1 VLGAPCDYRIDVAD
15 ERIRVRA
22 HGRVQ
27 GVFFRDSVRREAA
40 RRGVAGWARNCSD
53 GTAEVVFE
61 GPAEAVATMVDFVRR
76 GPGHAEVSR
85 VEETREEP
93 EGLSGFSVR

>member
-1 VLGAPCDYRIDVAD
+1 VAD

-40 RRGVAGWARNCSD
+40 RRRVAGWARNCSD
-53 GTAEVVFE
+53 GSVEAVFE
-61 GPAEAVATMVDFVRR
+61 GPSEAVAAMVEFVRR
-76 GPGHAEVSR
+76 GPGHSSVSE
-85 VEETREEP
+85 VEETREAV
-93 EGLSGFSVR
+93 EGLSGFDVR

>member
-1 VLGAPCDYRIDVAD
+1 VAD

-53 GTAEVVFE
+53 GTAEAVFE
-61 GPAEAVATMVDFVRR
+61 GAADDVAAMVEFVRR
-76 GPGHAEVSR
+76 GPGHSSVSS
-85 VEETREEP
+85 VETASEP
-93 EGLSGFSVR
+93 VEGLSGFDVS

>member
-1 VLGAPCDYRIDVAD
+1 VAD

-53 GTAEVVFE
+53 GTAEAVFE
-61 GPAEAVATMVDFVRR
+61 GAADDVAAMVAFVRR
-76 GPGHAEVSR
+76 GPGHSEVSS
-85 VEETREEP
+85 VDELREAP
-93 EGLSGFSVR
+93 EGLSRFDVR

>member
-1 VLGAPCDYRIDVAD
+1 VAE

-27 GVFFRDSVRREAA
+27 GVFFRDTVRREAA
-40 RRGVAGWARNCSD
+40 RRGVAGWARNCAD
-53 GTAEVVFE
+53 GTAEAVFE
-61 GPAEAVATMVDFVRR
+61 GPAEDVAAMVEFVRR

-85 VEETREEP
+85 VEESQEP
-93 EGLSGFSVR
+93 VEGLRGFSVR

>member
-1 VLGAPCDYRIDVAD
+1 VAD

-40 RRGVAGWARNCSD
+40 RRGVAGWARNCAD

-61 GPAEAVATMVDFVRR
+61 GPPDAVAAMVEYVRG
-76 GPGHAEVSR
+76 GPGHSSVNR
-85 VEETREEP
+85 VEESREPP

>member
-1 VLGAPCDYRIDVAD
+1 M
-15 ERIRVRA
+15 RA

-40 RRGVAGWARNCSD
+40 RRDVAGWARNCAD

-61 GPAEAVATMVDFVRR
+61 GSPDAVAAMVDLRR

-85 VEETREEP
+85 VEETSEP
-93 EGLSGFSVR
+93 AEGLRGFEVR

>member
-1 VLGAPCDYRIDVAD
+1 VAD

-40 RRGVAGWARNCSD
+40 RRGVAGWARNCAD
-53 GTAEVVFE
+53 GTAEAVFE
-61 GPAEAVATMVDFVRR
+61 GAPDDVAAMVEFVRR
-76 GPGHAEVSR
+76 GPGHAEIDR
-85 VEETREEP
+85 VEETREDV
-93 EGLSGFSVR
+93 EGLGGFSVR

>member
-1 VLGAPCDYRIDVAD
+1 VAD
-15 ERIRVRA
+15 ERVRVRA

-40 RRGVAGWARNCSD
+40 RRGVAGWARNCAD

-61 GPAEAVATMVDFVRR
+61 GPPDAVAAMVEYVRG
-76 GPGHAEVSR
+76 GPGHSSVNR
-85 VEETREEP
+85 VEETSERP

>member
-1 VLGAPCDYRIDVAD
+1 M
-15 ERIRVRA
+15 RA

-40 RRGVAGWARNCSD
+40 RRDVAGWARNCAD

-61 GPAEAVATMVDFVRR
+61 GSPDAVAAMVDFVRR

-85 VEETREEP
+85 VEETSEP
-93 EGLSGFSVR
+93 AEGLRGFEVR